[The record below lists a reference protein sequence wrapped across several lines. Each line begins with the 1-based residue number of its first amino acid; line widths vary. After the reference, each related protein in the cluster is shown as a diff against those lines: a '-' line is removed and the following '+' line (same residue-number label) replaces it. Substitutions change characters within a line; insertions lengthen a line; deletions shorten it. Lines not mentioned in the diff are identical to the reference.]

1 MRAEGLAIGRQHT
14 APETGASQ
22 KASRRRGSLD
32 APSSLGPPGR
42 RLVLPRL
49 ARALARHPEARPRRQ
64 GQRAAPRH
72 HGAPREGARAG
83 REPLRRSGRPRPPAR
98 RRDQGA
104 RLGARSALG
113 VLHAEGVRGLPRRDQ
128 RHVRRRGPR
137 GRRPWRVPHD
147 HRPHRGGP
155 AEKAGL
161 KPGDEIV
168 AIDGDDA
175 KGISVEKSVRR
186 MRGKPGTKVE
196 LTIRRPSDGKVY
208 KVPLVRAEIHVPS
221 VRGHVLPGNIVYL
234 RLVQFQETTH
244 AELLETVTKLKAKIG
259 GKIAGVVLD
268 LRRNPGGLVK
278 QAVLVADEFLD
289 KGVIFS
295 MKGQGGK
302 TLEEAK
308 ASAGGALVEPKL
320 AVLVDDGSA
329 SAAELLAGALQDHKR
344 ATIVGT
350 TTYGK
355 GSVQSLIELPGGG
368 GLKLTTARYYTPNGR
383 AIQAQGVEPDLV
395 VEATRA
401 LDDKPLPF
409 LKEKDLPNALPPEA
423 GKPLPNAAGT
433 LDTKPKV
440 TPPAV
445 AHEPNLEKDFPLRM
459 AHQVV
464 SAKVKGAPVP

>member
-1 MRAEGLAIGRQHT
+1 MSLRRWVLPVA
-14 APETGASQ
+14 ASFTL
-22 KASRRRGSLD
+22 GWLGHSLT
-32 APSSLGPPGR
+32 S
-42 RLVLPRL
+42 PRL
-49 ARALARHPEARPRRQ
+49 AHADKANEPPHATMEHLAKVLVQVENRYVDPVDRDRLLA
-64 GQRAAPRH
+64 
-72 HGAPREGARAG
+72 GAIKGMVSELDPHSEFYTPKEYADFLAETNGTFGGVGLEVDG
-83 REPLRRSGRPRPPAR
+83 RGEYLTVISPI
-98 RRDQGA
+98 
-104 RLGARSALG
+104 
-113 VLHAEGVRGLPRRDQ
+113 E
-128 RHVRRRGPR
+128 
-137 GRRPWRVPHD
+137 
-147 HRPHRGGP
+147 GGP
-155 AEKAGL
+155 AEKAGI
-161 KPGDEIV
+161 KPGDEIL

-175 KGISVEKSVRR
+175 KGISVDKSVRR

-221 VRGHVLPGNIVYL
+221 VRAFVLPGNVVYL
-234 RLVQFQETTH
+234 RLAQFQETTH
-244 AELLETVTKLKAKIG
+244 TELLDAVSKVKAKIG
-259 GKIAGVVLD
+259 GKIPGVVLD

-278 QAVLVADEFLD
+278 QAVEVADEFLD

-295 MKGQGGK
+295 MKGQNGK
-302 TLEEAK
+302 TLDDAK

-368 GLKLTTARYYTPNGR
+368 GLKLTTARYYTPSGR
-383 AIQAQGVEPDLV
+383 AIQAQGVVPDLV
-395 VEATRA
+395 VEPTRK

-409 LKEKDLPNALPPEA
+409 LKEKDLPNALSPEP
-423 GKPLPNAAGT
+423 GKPLPDSSVPLDPKAKAA
-433 LDTKPKV
+433 PV
-440 TPPAV
+440 TAP
-445 AHEPNLEKDFPLRM
+445 HEPDLDKDFALRL

>member
-1 MRAEGLAIGRQHT
+1 MRLRRWAL
-14 APETGASQ
+14 PVVASF
-22 KASRRRGSLD
+22 
-32 APSSLGPPGR
+32 SLGWLGHSLVTPKLAHADKANEPPHATMEHLAKVLVQVENRYVDPVDRDRLLAGAIKGLVSELDPHSEFYTPKEYADFLAETNGTFGGVGLEVDGR
-42 RLVLPRL
+42 GEYLTII
-49 ARALARHPEARPRRQ
+49 
-64 GQRAAPRH
+64 API
-72 HGAPREGARAG
+72 E
-83 REPLRRSGRPRPPAR
+83 
-98 RRDQGA
+98 
-104 RLGARSALG
+104 
-113 VLHAEGVRGLPRRDQ
+113 
-128 RHVRRRGPR
+128 
-137 GRRPWRVPHD
+137 
-147 HRPHRGGP
+147 GGP

-433 LDTKPKV
+433 LDAKPKV